1 MPIYPAPVDVQ
12 AGGEDL
18 EAQVGVVINESHQ
31 FLSTVATGAPC
42 DIADDFVPL
51 GLVQVQ

>member
-1 MPIYPAPVDVQ
+1 MLMYPAPVEVQ

-31 FLSTVATGAPC
+31 FLSAVGTGAPC